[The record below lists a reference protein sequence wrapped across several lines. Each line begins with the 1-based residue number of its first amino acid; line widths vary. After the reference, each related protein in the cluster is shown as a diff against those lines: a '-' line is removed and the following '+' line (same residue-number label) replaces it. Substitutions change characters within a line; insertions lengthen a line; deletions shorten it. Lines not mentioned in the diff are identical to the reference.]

1 MVVDSASFA
10 LFPLGDGLPSGA
22 LWDLSL
28 LEGSLRQLKSG
39 TVASKV
45 RGGL

>member
-1 MVVDSASFA
+1 MVVVSARLQHSPLEMDC
-10 LFPLGDGLPSGA
+10 LFCA
-22 LWDLSL
+22 HWDLSL
-28 LEGSLRQLKSG
+28 LEGSSRQLKSG